1 MAIPRLRAEDTLLFV
16 VDVQER
22 LMPTIHDADELV
34 ATVGV
39 LGEFATMLEIP
50 AIVTEQY
57 VRGLGSTV
65 ESLATPLAEARR
77 VEKTRFSG
85 VVPEVLDLLRRHA
98 RPNILLCGIEAHVC
112 VLQTTLD
119 LLAAGFIPW
128 LVVDGI
134 SGSDRRQMAVALDRM
149 TRAGAVPTG
158 AMSAIYEILGDAS
171 HPRFRGALELA
182 KRLPRR

>member
-1 MAIPRLRAEDTLLFV
+1 MAIPRLRAEETLLFV

-22 LMPTIHDADELV
+22 LMPTIHDGDELV
-34 ATVGV
+34 STVGV
-39 LGEFATMLEIP
+39 LAEFARLLEIP
-50 AIVTEQY
+50 IVATEQY
-57 VRGLGSTV
+57 VRGLGRTV
-65 ESLATPLAEARR
+65 EPLATTLAGAT
-77 VEKTRFSG
+77 VLEKTRFSG
-85 VVPEVLDLLRRHA
+85 VVPEVLEHLHRLR

-119 LLAAGFIPW
+119 LLAAGFVPW

-134 SGSDRRQMAVALDRM
+134 SGSDRRQIEVALGRM
-149 TRAGAVPTG
+149 DRAGAIPTG

-171 HPRFRGALELA
+171 HPRFREVLGLA